1 MFKGSFSEE
10 NNNDPHFNERMEEI
24 MMKRLYRS
32 SSDRMVSGVLGGIAA
47 YLNVDSA
54 VVRLLFVLGLF
65 FTVFTLAFGYIA
77 AVFIMPDERE
87 MF

>member
-1 MFKGSFSEE
+1 
-10 NNNDPHFNERMEEI
+10 MEEI
-24 MMKRLYRS
+24 AMKRLYRS
-32 SSDRMVSGVLGGIAA
+32 SSDRMVSGVLVGIAA

-77 AVFIMPDERE
+77 AVLIIPDERE